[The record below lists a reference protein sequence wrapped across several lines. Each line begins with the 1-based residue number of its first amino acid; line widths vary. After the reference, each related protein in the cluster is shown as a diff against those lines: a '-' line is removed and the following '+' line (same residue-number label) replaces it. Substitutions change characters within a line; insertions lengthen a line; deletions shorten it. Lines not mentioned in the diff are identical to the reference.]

1 MRNTASL
8 PAIIAVVTSLA
19 AYAGCEPEN
28 GLQSRIDSTGYNQPA
43 FNQPPSDPTGYNQPG
58 YQPGYTSGYTSGY
71 AQQQAGAP
79 QGYGQQNFGQQAPGQ
94 PQQYTQQTLGQQQYG
109 QQQYGQPAPG
119 QSIPQNGVASGSSA
133 PQGRFTSTQPPLQAP
148 LQPSAQPSAANAT
161 AELMPQRRAET
172 ILVGSFNIQT
182 FGQSKMGD
190 QWVMGRLAEVIR
202 MFDVVGI
209 QEIRSNDQTILDVL
223 MTYINSTGG
232 RYQYVMGPR
241 LGRTVSKEQYAY
253 IYDSNR
259 ISTGPNATYTLN
271 DDIDALHREPLIG
284 RFVVRSNL
292 TNRPWTFSLV
302 NLHTD
307 PDVAVQEVNS
317 MGGIMR
323 EIRNWEFASAQE
335 DDCILLGDFNAAPP
349 KMGALQSV
357 GGVYPLISNQ
367 PTNVRETELYDNILI
382 EPNLT
387 SEFTRR
393 AGVLSLAKLFGLS
406 MKDALRLS
414 DHNPVWAE
422 FSVEERVP
430 QNYNPNQQSAARP
443 GLSQR

>member
-1 MRNTASL
+1 MRNSASL
-8 PAIIAVVTSLA
+8 PAIMAVVTSLA
-19 AYAGCEPEN
+19 AYAGCEPEQ
-28 GLQSRIDSTGYNQPA
+28 GLQRQIDSAGYNQPA
-43 FNQPPSDPTGYNQPG
+43 YSQPANQL
-58 YQPGYTSGYTSGY
+58 GYTSGYS
-71 AQQQAGAP
+71 QQQAGAQQP
-79 QGYGQQNFGQQAPGQ
+79 YGQQPYGQQTFGQPTQFPQQ
-94 PQQYTQQTLGQQQYG
+94 PIPQQQQYTQQ
-109 QQQYGQPAPG
+109 APS
-119 QSIPQNGVASGSSA
+119 QSRPQNNSLASNTS
-133 PQGRFTSTQPPLQAP
+133 PQGRFTSTQSSTPT
-148 LQPSAQPSAANAT
+148 AAAT
-161 AELMPQRRAET
+161 LMPPRTAET

-182 FGQSKMGD
+182 FGPSKMGD
-190 QWVMGRLAEVIR
+190 QKVMGRLAEVIR
-202 MFDVVGI
+202 LFDVVGI
-209 QEIRSNDQTILDVL
+209 QEIRSSDQTILDVL
-223 MTYINSTGG
+223 MTYVNSSGG
-232 RYQYVMGPR
+232 RFQYVMGPR

-259 ISTGPNATYTLN
+259 IATGPNATYTLN

-284 RFVVRSNL
+284 RFVVKSNL

-307 PDVAVQEVNS
+307 PDEAIQEVNS

-335 DDCILLGDFNAAPP
+335 DDCILLGDFNAAPA

-387 SEFTRR
+387 SEFTGR
-393 AGVLSLAKLFGLS
+393 AGVLSLAKLFSFS
-406 MKDALRLS
+406 MSDALKLS

-422 FSVEERVP
+422 FSVEERST
-430 QNYNPNQQSAARP
+430 QTYGPNQQSAVRP
-443 GLSQR
+443 GFSQR